1 VRKSQQTQIP
11 QSRSGRTATILSIF
25 AILISSLS
33 WWEAHEART
42 LNYESSL
49 PNLSATVNLLDTIK
63 VAQPLHF
70 DVRIDNSG
78 KTPARHMNP
87 LLSFKFQR
95 ANIAFEA
102 SYPANA
108 PPPRTSD
115 LAPGAHTDLVTMNPL
130 NLEHDHDV
138 VAVLSGQYILYLFG
152 KITYEDV
159 LNHPHEFHFCR
170 YYQPLM
176 PTEPTKLAL
185 CPIYNDS
192 Y

>member
-1 VRKSQQTQIP
+1 MP
-11 QSRSGRTATILSIF
+11 LSRPRPTATILSIV
-25 AILISSLS
+25 AVLISSLS
-33 WWEAHEART
+33 LWEAHQVRT

-49 PNLSATVNLLDTIK
+49 PALSATVELLDPIK

-95 ANIAFEA
+95 ADITFEA
-102 SYPANA
+102 AYPANA
-108 PPPRTSD
+108 PTPRTSD

-138 VAVLSGQYILYLFG
+138 AAVLSGQYILYLFG
-152 KITYEDV
+152 KVT
-159 LNHPHEFHFCR
+159 
-170 YYQPLM
+170 
-176 PTEPTKLAL
+176 
-185 CPIYNDS
+185 YND
-192 Y
+192 